1 MSAEPA
7 LLAAEKPAPKP
18 RSRLSRDGGIIFGAV
33 ILLFAAVYVLINL
46 MIDISYAVF
55 DPRIRY

>member
-1 MSAEPA
+1 VFAIPGLGR
-7 LLAAEKPAPKP
+7 LLVDAIL
-18 RSRLSRDGGIIFGAV
+18 RRDYPIIQGV